1 MCRGDIT
8 EDEGNEG
15 ADQLKRKSLFIV
27 VKTIRSES
35 EHWVLS
41 ERARTRRPFLCRSVS
56 TQPGG
61 CIIVTICVSFTCI
74 RCVFCNMCVMFV
86 CPYMCIYCV
95 ADYKRGFGGKYGVEV
110 ERQDQCA
117 LGYEHKENLAKH
129 ESQKGTDTFL
139 STSPNPTLPFTKLLL
154 ILPFLWK
161 VLPLSFFGWLW
172 QKPLPLPQ
180 WHAHLCSTDWDF

>member
-1 MCRGDIT
+1 MNRNIECWANGQ
-8 EDEGNEG
+8 EHEGLFFVILLARSLVG
-15 ADQLKRKSLFIV
+15 ASL
-27 VKTIRSES
+27 S
-35 EHWVLS
+35 LY
-41 ERARTRRPFLCRSVS
+41 
-56 TQPGG
+56 
-61 CIIVTICVSFTCI
+61 VSFTCI
-74 RCVFCNMCVMFV
+74 RCAFCNMCVMFV
-86 CPYMCIYCV
+86 CPYMCMYCV

-180 WHAHLCSTDWDF
+180 WHTHLCSTDWDFWFTVINPIVRPWRGRGIYQTVITNKCRQ